1 VTLITDSMIG
11 HVMKKNN
18 IDKVIVGADRVLSTG
33 HVFNKIGTL
42 TMAIVADH
50 YGIPFYVAAPQS
62 SFDFTSPL
70 NTVKIEERDPNE
82 VRMIDGCS
90 IAPKN
95 VSVCN
100 PAFDMTKPELI
111 DAIIT
116 EKGVIRKPFAK
127 SIKKILGRS

>member
-1 VTLITDSMIG
+1 L
-11 HVMKKNN
+11 KNA
-18 IDKVIVGADRVLSTG
+18 GA
-33 HVFNKIGTL
+33 
-42 TMAIVADH
+42 
-50 YGIPFYVAAPQS
+50 
-62 SFDFTSPL
+62 
-70 NTVKIEERDPNE
+70 NE
-82 VRMIDGCS
+82 VRVIDGCS

-100 PAFDMTKPELI
+100 PAFDITKPELI